1 MTKTATKKAK
11 RKPVKE
17 PTLTGMRAKL
27 WPVFSRYIRM
37 RDCLEA
43 TGTIT
48 HGVCCTCGRSYP
60 ISKLQAG
67 HFIPGRADSILF
79 EPTCVHS
86 QCYRCNVLRQG
97 EWVKYFRYME
107 QKYGLEHIFKMM
119 TLSEEKREI
128 TPEWVAITM
137 DFYLEQVVIME
148 SMYGQKR

>member
-1 MTKTATKKAK
+1 MNSTKTKTK

-17 PTLTGMRAKL
+17 PTLTGMKAKL

-60 ISKLQAG
+60 IGKLQAG

-97 EWVKYFRYME
+97 EWVKYFRYMGD
-107 QKYGLEHIFKMM
+107 KYGLDYIFKMM
-119 TLSEEKREI
+119 TLSEEIREI
-128 TPEWVAITM
+128 TPEWVTITM
-137 DFYLEQVVIME
+137 NYYQEQIAIME
-148 SMYGQKR
+148 EKHG

>member
-1 MTKTATKKAK
+1 MTITKTKTKKVK
-11 RKPVKE
+11 RKPAKE

-48 HGVCCTCGRSYP
+48 RGVCCTCGRSYP
-60 ISKLQAG
+60 IGKLQAG

-107 QKYGLEHIFKMM
+107 KKYGIRPVYNLMC
-119 TLSEEKREI
+119 LSEEKREI

-137 DFYLEQVVIME
+137 NYYQEQITIME
-148 SMYGQKR
+148 TQHG

>member
-1 MTKTATKKAK
+1 MTSTTAKTKNK
-11 RKPVKE
+11 RKPAKQ

-48 HGVCCTCGRSYP
+48 HGKCCTCGRSYP

-79 EPTCVHS
+79 EPTGVHG

-97 EWVKYFRYME
+97 EWVRYFRYME
-107 QKYGLEHIFKMM
+107 KKYRLEHVFKLMA
-119 TLSEEKREI
+119 LSEEKREI
-128 TPEWVAITM
+128 TSEWVAVTTA
-137 DFYLEQVVIME
+137 FYLEQIAIME
-148 SMYGQKR
+148 EEHG

>member
-1 MTKTATKKAK
+1 MSVTKTKKAK
-11 RKPVKE
+11 RKSVKE

-27 WPVFSRYIRM
+27 WPIFSRYIRM

-48 HGVCCTCGRSYP
+48 HGVCCTCGRGYP
-60 ISKLQAG
+60 TGKLQAG

-107 QKYGLEHIFKMM
+107 DKCGLEHIYHLMS
-119 TLSEEKREI
+119 LSERKLEI
-128 TPEWVAITM
+128 TPEWAAITM
-137 DFYLEQVVIME
+137 NYYLEQIAIME
-148 SMYGQKR
+148 EANG